1 MAGIVKRTVQVG
13 VVLALVGAAATAAM
27 VGIAGKDRA
36 RAFFTQTR
44 HSINDRIDAS
54 ITDPVVLRN
63 HLRDLEA
70 QYPKRIAEVRGDL
83 AELRE
88 QMAQLGREM
97 AISDR
102 VVSLADRH
110 YDQLASALEQA
121 AEARVQTASYGGDH
135 EIVIVFN
142 DERLP
147 VESARSRMDQIAAT
161 RNAYASRS
169 ADIQKHMGY
178 LQQQESRLAG
188 LLTKLE
194 TERAQFQAQ
203 LWDLDRQVDAI
214 ARNDR
219 MIEIM
224 QKRQKSIDEQ
234 SRYRVA
240 SLDQLRARLGE
251 LRAGQ
256 ESRLE
261 ALAGDDARVNYEE
274 QAKLELDRDLLTNA
288 GRAQKAPPQPVK
300 KVIEI
305 RPAGD
310 AGDGQS
316 EEAVGSRP
324 GILAG
329 PVR

>member
-13 VVLALVGAAATAAM
+13 VVLALVGTAATAAM

-70 QYPKRIAEVRGDL
+70 QYPKRIAEVRSDL

-88 QMAQLGREM
+88 QMAQLGREL

-110 YDQLASALEQA
+110 YDQLTSALERA

-147 VESARSRMDQIAAT
+147 VESARTRLDQITAT
-161 RNAYASRS
+161 RNAYAARS

-188 LLTKLE
+188 LLAKLE

-214 ARNDR
+214 ARNER

-288 GRAQKAPPQPVK
+288 GRARKPLPEPTK

-305 RPAGD
+305 RPADD
-310 AGDGQS
+310 AGGGKS
-316 EEAVGSRP
+316 EETVGNRP
-324 GILAG
+324 GVLAG